1 MKMHKMTIFIES
13 LNAVTPVSL
22 INGEPDF
29 SGFSEPTLSILREAY
44 EAAKDNIEII
54 PDPILEPVIL
64 PPDWKELLQELL
76 IGSLNP
82 IFRKITLEAISN
94 PAALLARQDIY
105 GAISNP
111 DISDR
116 ISALR
121 AGLDMLEAA
130 MPLTQS
136 DRNLWNSTISNL
148 NFPDEV
154 KL

>member
-1 MKMHKMTIFIES
+1 MISVLFRG
-13 LNAVTPVSL
+13 VTYLLGNPPNFEGLPEIVREKYDR
-22 INGEPDF
+22 GEYTELPDL
-29 SGFSEPTLSILREAY
+29 PPL
-44 EAAKDNIEII
+44 
-54 PDPILEPVIL
+54 PM
-64 PPDWKELLQELL
+64 PPDWKGLLQELL
-76 IGSLNP
+76 IGDLNP

-116 ISALR
+116 LSALR

>member
-1 MKMHKMTIFIES
+1 MIKIS
-13 LNAVTPVSL
+13 YLNTTYLLGNPPNFAGLPATVQEKYDR
-22 INGEPDF
+22 GEYTELPDF
-29 SGFSEPTLSILREAY
+29 PPL
-44 EAAKDNIEII
+44 
-54 PDPILEPVIL
+54 PM
-64 PPDWKELLQELL
+64 PPDWKGLLQELL
-76 IGSLNP
+76 IGDLNP

-116 ISALR
+116 LSALR
-121 AGLDMLEAA
+121 AGLDMLTSA
-130 MPLTQS
+130 MPLTQV
-136 DRNLWNSTISNL
+136 DRDMWNQAISRL